1 MGNSRRMRWRPE
13 TKVGLLAVT
22 AFVILYVGSNFLR
35 GKPIFRRTNTYYTI
49 YQDAKGLT
57 TSGPVLLNGLQ
68 VGTVRTIELL
78 PDQDYSILVTLDI
91 NKHIQLT
98 DATVAKLTSSNLWGD
113 KVIELIIRKGTV
125 QIRPYDTLAGQT
137 EPDFRQILATHIL
150 PQLEDAAKNVALVSE
165 KFMNVF
171 AENTHRVD
179 ALLANLGTMV
189 QQLEK
194 TVVTNQTALHTL
206 TQNLTEASRVLTDA
220 ESGLEPLLT
229 NLNQLTHALAGVQT
243 QALERKLHNV
253 LDTLA
258 DGTLYSTLQT
268 VLTDLDT
275 LLVDL
280 KKHPQRY
287 IHFSIFGN
295 ANPPKLGQHRKPTT
309 TSTNAPKEQRQ

>member
-1 MGNSRRMRWRPE
+1 
-13 TKVGLLAVT
+13 
-22 AFVILYVGSNFLR
+22 
-35 GKPIFRRTNTYYTI
+35 
-49 YQDAKGLT
+49 
-57 TSGPVLLNGLQ
+57 
-68 VGTVRTIELL
+68 
-78 PDQDYSILVTLDI
+78 
-91 NKHIQLT
+91 
-98 DATVAKLTSSNLWGD
+98 
-113 KVIELIIRKGTV
+113 
-125 QIRPYDTLAGQT
+125 
-137 EPDFRQILATHIL
+137 
-150 PQLEDAAKNVALVSE
+150 
-165 KFMNVF
+165 MNVF